1 MPGISLDYLIVASVS
16 GFILENQLAAEAR
29 EGRVRGELTSA
40 LGADRPQLEERVEE
54 RQLYWSWVS
63 NQWRDLTEAWA
74 RANDR
79 DPASLAPRVDKGQ
92 GKGD

>member
-1 MPGISLDYLIVASVS
+1 MPGSQLDFLILASVS
-16 GFILENQLAAEAR
+16 AFLQEHQEAAEAG

-40 LGADRPQLEERVEE
+40 LGADHPQLKERVEE

-63 NQWRDLTEAWA
+63 NQWRDLAAAWA
-74 RANDR
+74 WANDR
-79 DPASLAPRVDKGQ
+79 DPASLVPRVDKGQ